1 MTQTKNGRLNNRG
14 TRIQFREHAKEQK
27 LDSPSRI
34 STKFRH
40 IVQYDFNWLIRN
52 CVSWFRCIDSNMVF
66 KVHLFLMMCSS
77 PLKLNL
83 FLKANIEFD
92 DPQRVSFFSFGS
104 VRFSDRIKSNRKH
117 KFRWSDIDTQ
127 RLCTHL
133 HIYVNTSETKIWQ
146 MGFFSLVR
154 YCFVFLVGNSSWA
167 YFMFKIYQV
176 FKCFNTNGLWRILYV
191 ILAIYEIFFL
201 FSSTWKV
208 LKYVWYVDT
217 RYRLLYKEKRC
228 RNVIRYYE

>member
-27 LDSPSRI
+27 LHSPSRI

-104 VRFSDRIKSNRKH
+104 VRFSDRIKSDRKH
-117 KFRWSDIDTQ
+117 KFPWSDIDTQ

-146 MGFFSLVR
+146 MGFF
-154 YCFVFLVGNSSWA
+154 FVGSVLFR
-167 YFMFKIYQV
+167 V
-176 FKCFNTNGLWRILYV
+176 FGWQQQLG
-191 ILAIYEIFFL
+191 IFHVQDI
-201 FSSTWKV
+201 SG
-208 LKYVWYVDT
+208 
-217 RYRLLYKEKRC
+217 
-228 RNVIRYYE
+228 I

>member
-27 LDSPSRI
+27 LHSPSRI

-117 KFRWSDIDTQ
+117 KFPWSDIDTQ

-146 MGFFSLVR
+146 MGFFRWFGIVSCFWLATAVGHISCSR
-154 YCFVFLVGNSSWA
+154 Y
-167 YFMFKIYQV
+167 
-176 FKCFNTNGLWRILYV
+176 
-191 ILAIYEIFFL
+191 
-201 FSSTWKV
+201 
-208 LKYVWYVDT
+208 
-217 RYRLLYKEKRC
+217 
-228 RNVIRYYE
+228 IRYLRVLTPMDYDEYCM